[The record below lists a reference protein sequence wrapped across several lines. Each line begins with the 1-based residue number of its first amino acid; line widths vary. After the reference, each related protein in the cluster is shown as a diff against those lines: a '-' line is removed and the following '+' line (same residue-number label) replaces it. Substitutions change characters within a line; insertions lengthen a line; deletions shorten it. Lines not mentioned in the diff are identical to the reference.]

1 MLQVLAVQVAVA
13 ANNRVKVLGD
23 LMFPGMGGR
32 GMNPAKLKSMMKQM
46 GINLTEID
54 DVEQVIIR
62 TPEKDIV
69 FNDANV
75 SIMNAQGVDTY
86 QVVGTPE
93 EVARELAIPDDDVRL
108 VAEQTGVSDDV
119 AREALK
125 TSNGDLAEAILSLS

>member
-1 MLQVLAVQVAVA
+1 
-13 ANNRVKVLGD
+13 
-23 LMFPGMGGR
+23 MFPGMGGR
-32 GMNPAKLKSMMKQM
+32 GINPAKMKSMMKQM

-93 EVARELAIPDDDVRL
+93 EVARELAIPDDDVSL
-108 VAEQTGVSDDV
+108 VAEQTGVSDNA